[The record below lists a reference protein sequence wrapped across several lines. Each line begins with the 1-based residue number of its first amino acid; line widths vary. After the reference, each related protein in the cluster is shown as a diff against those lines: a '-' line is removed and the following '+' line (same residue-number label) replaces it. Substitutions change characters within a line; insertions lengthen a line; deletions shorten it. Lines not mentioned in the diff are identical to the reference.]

1 MEKQSKLRMQVL
13 KFLSQAAAPAVTYK
27 SPPSS
32 PRHPIVSII
41 PREARR
47 KPRNGSSSFAS
58 KEPTSPKVSCM
69 GQVKGKNKK
78 KKKKKKS
85 KPKPKQV
92 CPPPPEESTSL
103 ALCVPKEKTLR
114 VSNVIPKL
122 LINQGKT
129 MDDGSVATS
138 SLSSTGRAAERVPSL
153 GQMKRFE
160 SRHGV
165 LSDFD
170 LTELRDFSTCGTTL
184 SLCLPLSPATSCLAL
199 VVNHPHAP
207 SLARPS
213 SRPSNTND
221 VRLPRPGSHS
231 RPPMR
236 TRSIHPHTLPAPP
249 SPASPACHSASHA
262 RPHVRPLT
270 TVAD

>member
-1 MEKQSKLRMQVL
+1 MEKQSKLRMQIL

-27 SPPSS
+27 SPPAS

-78 KKKKKKS
+78 KKKKKS

-103 ALCVPKEKTLR
+103 ALCVPKEKTFR

-122 LINQGKT
+122 LMNQGKT
-129 MDDGSVATS
+129 KDDGSVATS
-138 SLSSTGRAAERVPSL
+138 SLSRTSRAAERVPSL
-153 GQMKRFE
+153 GHMKRFE
-160 SRHGV
+160 SRRGV

-170 LTELRDFSTCGTTL
+170 LTEVDDEPHRLDNLKIGETIFVYKPKYLNGLINQSKAISTKI
-184 SLCLPLSPATSCLAL
+184 SC
-199 VVNHPHAP
+199 
-207 SLARPS
+207 
-213 SRPSNTND
+213 
-221 VRLPRPGSHS
+221 
-231 RPPMR
+231 
-236 TRSIHPHTLPAPP
+236 
-249 SPASPACHSASHA
+249 
-262 RPHVRPLT
+262 
-270 TVAD
+270 